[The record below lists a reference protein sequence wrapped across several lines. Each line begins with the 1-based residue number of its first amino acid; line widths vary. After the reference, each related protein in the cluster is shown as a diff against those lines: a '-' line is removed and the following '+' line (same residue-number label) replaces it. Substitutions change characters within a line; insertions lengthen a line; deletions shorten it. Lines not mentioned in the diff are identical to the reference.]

1 MAGNGKDLN
10 ESEILKFVDAYI
22 DSFIVWDIILFYYH
36 NPSAIESIASLASRL
51 GRSDKDI
58 RASVV
63 NLVNRDIL
71 TAGDSGTY
79 LYSPS
84 PEVASRIKS
93 FNSALSVSSMRLTIL
108 SQVLSKGKTRPWKQG

>member
-1 MAGNGKDLN
+1 MAGNGKELN

-36 NPSAIESIASLASRL
+36 NPSAVESVASLASRL

-58 RASVV
+58 RANVL
-63 NLVNRDIL
+63 NLVKRDIL
-71 TAGDSGTY
+71 TSGEGGTY
-79 LYSPS
+79 VYSPA

-108 SQVLSKGKTRPWKQG
+108 SQVLSKGKARSWKQG

>member
-10 ESEILKFVDAYI
+10 ESEILKFVDTYI

-36 NPSAIESIASLASRL
+36 NPSAVESVPSLASRL

-63 NLVNRDIL
+63 DLVKRDVL
-71 TAGDSGTY
+71 TAGDGGTY
-79 LYSPS
+79 VYSPA
-84 PEVASRIKS
+84 PEIASSIKS

-108 SQVLSKGKTRPWKQG
+108 SQVLSKGKGRPWKQG